1 LIPFSE
7 ELPSTFIGKMYIN
20 SLNDLTRII
29 SSGPKQMPVDELND
43 FAEKGIYNPIISND
57 FIHVK

>member
-7 ELPSTFIGKMYIN
+7 ELSSTFIGKMFIN
-20 SLNDLTRII
+20 SLNDLTRIT

-43 FAEKGIYNPIISND
+43 FAEKGIYIIL
-57 FIHVK
+57 